1 MKNYERIFSDSRFQT
16 DLWNTLYFTIFFIF
30 GCLFLG
36 IILAILVD
44 SKVKGAGVFQNF
56 FLFPM
61 ALAFVVTGT
70 VWSWI
75 FAPGIL
81 PENPEGINLLF
92 NSIGLSGLEWK
103 WYTSTDSF
111 INFNF
116 ALIPVIIGAVW
127 QMAGYTM
134 AMYLAGL
141 RGIPST
147 LTEAAMVDGASGW
160 QIFWKVK
167 FPILKPI
174 TFSAMIILAHIS
186 LKIFDLVYAMT
197 GSGPNNVTDV
207 PSIYMWETTFRANK
221 YARGS
226 AIAIIMLLL
235 VAIFIVPYLVSSFKS
250 RKRA

>member
-1 MKNYERIFSDSRFQT
+1 
-16 DLWNTLYFTIFFIF
+16 
-30 GCLFLG
+30 
-36 IILAILVD
+36 
-44 SKVKGAGVFQNF
+44 
-56 FLFPM
+56 
-61 ALAFVVTGT
+61 
-70 VWSWI
+70 
-75 FAPGIL
+75 
-81 PENPEGINLLF
+81 
-92 NSIGLSGLEWK
+92 
-103 WYTSTDSF
+103 
-111 INFNF
+111 
-116 ALIPVIIGAVW
+116 
-127 QMAGYTM
+127 
-134 AMYLAGL
+134 
-141 RGIPST
+141 
-147 LTEAAMVDGASGW
+147 MVDGASGW